1 MHNTC
6 CKFCDHLGSER
17 MYTGK
22 ESNVP
27 DVIYYCKASQ
37 RPYMAIQRPYM
48 AMLEESTI
56 LFRAMIIDDITIHPL
71 KCPLG

>member
-1 MHNTC
+1 MIDTC
-6 CKFCDHLGSER
+6 CKLCDHLGSER
-17 MYTGK
+17 MYSGK

-27 DVIYYCKASQ
+27 GIIYYCKAS
-37 RPYMAIQRPYM
+37 RRPYM

-56 LFRAMIIDDITIHPL
+56 LFRAMIIDDITIQPL